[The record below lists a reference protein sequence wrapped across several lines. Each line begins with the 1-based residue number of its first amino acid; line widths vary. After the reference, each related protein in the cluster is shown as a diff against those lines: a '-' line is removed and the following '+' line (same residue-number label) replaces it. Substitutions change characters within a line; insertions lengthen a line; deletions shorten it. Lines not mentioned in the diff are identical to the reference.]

1 MRGSPSGLGGVRLGL
16 GGGVVLS
23 GGSPSGSKASV
34 HVLGKET
41 SRDLDRIPPG
51 QEAGGTHSTGMLSLS
66 AVQQLGTGVMNSGD
80 GVCAR
85 VQNSQLSVVC
95 TTMMTSWMIHL
106 CKAIKE
112 EV

>member
-1 MRGSPSGLGGVRLGL
+1 MLGFNPSLLNRRHLVFFTP
-16 GGGVVLS
+16 GGGSVLVR
-23 GGSPSGSKASV
+23 GR
-34 HVLGKET
+34 ET

-51 QEAGGTHSTGMLSLS
+51 QEAEDTHSTGMLSLS
-66 AVQQLGTGVMNSGD
+66 AVQQLGTCVMNSGD